1 MRKYLKKGCVLCM
14 ALILVL
20 GSMTAA
26 FAAPP
31 SGGSSGTPTPPT
43 TGTSGTDIIVNG
55 YRVFQAGTDKRIG
68 TISKDTK
75 FDIEVTIKD
84 LEHTGAEVVS
94 GNDIDISRVADNFT
108 MGDKVTS
115 ADITFNNSGSAEPF
129 SATIKIS
136 GLEYSGTGNTLKLLI
151 GINGEYQK
159 DVVLSI
165 SECKEYTE
173 PKVEPTPKPTPEAI
187 PAPKVI
193 VTRNELAGD
202 VKAGDE
208 LMLTVS
214 VKNIGRATINNP
226 ILSFTPSDSLLVTSN
241 DSALQLNSIGVGRT
255 ETRQIKVRVLD
266 PVASVNQY
274 LDAKLEFTYYNNVT
288 TTVGEASAR
297 IGIPAKVKKK
307 NEDTTDDTTASPLP
321 NIIVSRFNYGGGSVA
336 AGSKFN
342 LSFKFRN
349 TSSTVDAENMVV
361 TVTGGEGLTINGSS
375 NTFFYDKVKAGA
387 SKTVTVPMK
396 VSNTTADTA
405 QDVSI
410 NFKYEYLDHKKRTSA
425 SSDVKISVPLYQPDR
440 FEVYK
445 PVVPDYVEE
454 GQEVAVTMNY
464 INKSKTIMSNVEAV
478 VDGDVS
484 TQTQVQTIGNVD
496 AGKNGTIAFALTPN
510 GSGEVDFTITV
521 NYEDA
526 NGETKTRVFPV
537 TMDVQA
543 AAPDDPGM
551 DDPGMDDPG
560 EDSGG
565 FPWWI
570 VIAAVVVV
578 GIAALIIL
586 KKRKKAKAAKK
597 EQELWDSW
605 DDEIKTSSDNG
616 AAAGSKETPDNKGV

>member
-1 MRKYLKKGCVLCM
+1 M

-26 FAAPP
+26 FAATT
-31 SGGSSGTPTPPT
+31 SSGSSGTPTPPT

-55 YRVFQAGTDKRIG
+55 YRVFQAGTDNRIG

-440 FEVYK
+440 FEIYK

-526 NGETKTRVFPV
+526 NGESRTRVFPV

-543 AAPDDPGM
+543 AAPYDPGT

-578 GIAALIIL
+578 GIATLIIL

>member
-1 MRKYLKKGCVLCM
+1 MRKYLKQGFVLCM
-14 ALILVL
+14 ALMLAL
-20 GSMTAA
+20 GAMSAA
-26 FAAPP
+26 FAAGGSGENTPGSGANGGEFEVTGYRIEKINGAVIKDERLITINKGDNIDILLNLKYNTAETTFTSVDVARRVDSF
-31 SGGSSGTPTPPT
+31 SGGTAKVVQDSGQM
-43 TGTSGTDIIVNG
+43 SGS
-55 YRVFQAGTDKRIG
+55 YVFQVR
-68 TISKDTK
+68 
-75 FDIEVTIKD
+75 VTNLKY
-84 LEHTGAEVVS
+84 
-94 GNDIDISRVADNFT
+94 R
-108 MGDKVTS
+108 
-115 ADITFNNSGSAEPF
+115 
-129 SATIKIS
+129 
-136 GLEYSGTGNTLKLLI
+136 GTGKTLSLLLSNK
-151 GINGEYQK
+151 GNAYQNL
-159 DVVLSI
+159 DVPI

-173 PKVEPTPKPTPEAI
+173 PTVEPTPAPTPDPI
-187 PAPKVI
+187 PTPKVI
-193 VTRNELAGD
+193 VTRNELSGD

-214 VKNIGRATINNP
+214 VKNIGRTTINNP
-226 ILSFTPSDSLLVTSN
+226 ILSFTPSESLLVVGK
-241 DSALQLNSIGVGRT
+241 DSAVQMNSIGVGRT
-255 ETRQIKVRVLD
+255 ETAQVKVRVLD

-274 LDAKLEFTYYNNVT
+274 LDAKLEFTYYNNVST
-288 TTVGEASAR
+288 TAGEASAR

-307 NEDTTDDTTASPLP
+307 TEETTDETTASPLP
-321 NIIVSRFNYGGGSVA
+321 NIIVSRFHYGGGSVA

-342 LSFKFRN
+342 LAFKFRN
-349 TSSTVDAENMVV
+349 TSSTVDVENMVI

-396 VSNTTADTA
+396 VANTTVDTA

-440 FEVYK
+440 FEISN
-445 PVVPDYVEE
+445 PVVPDYVEA

-464 INKSKTIMSNVEAV
+464 INKSKVIMSNVEAV

-484 TQTQVQTIGNVD
+484 TQTPIQTIGNVD

-510 GSGEVDFTITV
+510 STGEVDFAITV

-526 NGETKTRVFPV
+526 NGESRTRIFPV
-537 TMDVQA
+537 TMNVQE
-543 AAPDDPGM
+543 AAPYDPGT

-560 EDSGG
+560 EETGG

-570 VIAAVVVV
+570 VIVAVAAI
-578 GIAALIIL
+578 GIAALIVL

-605 DDEIKTSSDNG
+605 DDEMKTSSDSG
-616 AAAGSKETPDNKGV
+616 SAAADSSKETSNHKEG

>member
-1 MRKYLKKGCVLCM
+1 MRKYLKQGFVLCM
-14 ALILVL
+14 ALMLAL
-20 GSMTAA
+20 GAMSAA
-26 FAAPP
+26 FAAGGSGENTPGSGANGGEFEVTGYRIEKINGAVIKDERLITINKGDNIDILLNLKYNTAETTFTSVDVARRVDSF
-31 SGGSSGTPTPPT
+31 SGGTAKVVQDSGQM
-43 TGTSGTDIIVNG
+43 SGS
-55 YRVFQAGTDKRIG
+55 YVFQVR
-68 TISKDTK
+68 
-75 FDIEVTIKD
+75 VTNLKYR
-84 LEHTGAEVVS
+84 GS
-94 GNDIDISRVADNFT
+94 GKTLSLLLSN
-108 MGDKVTS
+108 K
-115 ADITFNNSGSAEPF
+115 
-129 SATIKIS
+129 
-136 GLEYSGTGNTLKLLI
+136 GNA
-151 GINGEYQK
+151 YQNL
-159 DVVLSI
+159 DVPI

-173 PKVEPTPKPTPEAI
+173 PTVEPTPTPTPDPI
-187 PAPKVI
+187 PTPKVI
-193 VTRNELAGD
+193 VTRNELSGD

-214 VKNIGRATINNP
+214 VKNIGRTTINNP
-226 ILSFTPSDSLLVTSN
+226 ILSFTPSESLLVVGK
-241 DSALQLNSIGVGRT
+241 DSAVQMNSIGVGRT
-255 ETRQIKVRVLD
+255 ETAQVKVRVLD

-274 LDAKLEFTYYNNVT
+274 LDAKLEFTYYNNVST
-288 TTVGEASAR
+288 TAGEASAR

-307 NEDTTDDTTASPLP
+307 TEETTDETTASPLP
-321 NIIVSRFNYGGGSVA
+321 NIIVSRFHYGGGSVA

-342 LSFKFRN
+342 LAFKFRN
-349 TSSTVDAENMVV
+349 TSSTVDVENMVI

-396 VSNTTADTA
+396 VANTTVDTA

-440 FEVYK
+440 FEISN
-445 PVVPDYVEE
+445 PVVPDYVEA

-464 INKSKTIMSNVEAV
+464 INKSKVIMSNVEAV

-484 TQTQVQTIGNVD
+484 TQTPIQTIGNVD

-510 GSGEVDFTITV
+510 STGEVDFAITV

-526 NGETKTRVFPV
+526 NGESRTRIFPV
-537 TMDVQA
+537 TMNVQE
-543 AAPDDPGM
+543 AAPHDPGT

-560 EDSGG
+560 EETGG

-570 VIAAVVVV
+570 VIVAVAAI
-578 GIAALIIL
+578 GIAALIVL

-605 DDEIKTSSDNG
+605 DDEMKTSSDSG
-616 AAAGSKETPDNKGV
+616 SAAADSSKETSNHKEG

>member
-1 MRKYLKKGCVLCM
+1 M

-26 FAAPP
+26 FAATPEG
-31 SGGSSGTPTPPT
+31 GGSSGTPTPPT
-43 TGTSGTDIIVNG
+43 TGKDSGEFEVTGYKIEKLNNAVVQDGNLITVNKNDTIDVLVSLK
-55 YRVFQAGTDKRIG
+55 YNTAGTDFTTMDVARRIDCFSG
-68 TISKDTK
+68 GEATVVEKSGQLPNDKSYI
-75 FDIEVTIKD
+75 FQIRVT
-84 LEHTGAEVVS
+84 
-94 GNDIDISRVADNFT
+94 
-108 MGDKVTS
+108 
-115 ADITFNNSGSAEPF
+115 
-129 SATIKIS
+129 
-136 GLEYSGTGNTLKLLI
+136 GLKYRGTGKLLSLLVRNQ
-151 GINGEYQK
+151 GNAYQNV
-159 DVVLSI
+159 DVPI

-173 PKVEPTPKPTPEAI
+173 PKVEPTPTPTPEAI

-193 VTRNELAGD
+193 VTRNELGGD

-214 VKNIGRATINNP
+214 VKNIGRTAINNP

-241 DSALQLNSIGVGRT
+241 DSALQMNSIGVGRT
-255 ETRQIKVRVLD
+255 ETAQIKVRVLD

-307 NEDTTDDTTASPLP
+307 TEDTTDDTTASPLP

-349 TSSTVDAENMVV
+349 TSSTVDVENMVI

-396 VSNTTADTA
+396 VANTTADTA

-440 FEVYK
+440 FEISK

-510 GSGEVDFTITV
+510 STGEVDFTITV

-526 NGETKTRVFPV
+526 NGEAKTRVFPV

-543 AAPDDPGM
+543 AAPYDPGT

-578 GIAALIIL
+578 GIATLIIL

>member
-1 MRKYLKKGCVLCM
+1 MRKYLKQGFVLCM
-14 ALILVL
+14 ALMLAL
-20 GSMTAA
+20 GAMSAA
-26 FAAPP
+26 FAAGGSGENTPGSGANGGEFEVTGYRIEKINGAVIKDERLITINKGDNIDILLNLKYNTAETTFTSVDVARRVDSF
-31 SGGSSGTPTPPT
+31 SGGTAKVVQDSGQM
-43 TGTSGTDIIVNG
+43 SGS
-55 YRVFQAGTDKRIG
+55 YVFQVR
-68 TISKDTK
+68 
-75 FDIEVTIKD
+75 VTNLKYR
-84 LEHTGAEVVS
+84 GS
-94 GNDIDISRVADNFT
+94 GKTLSLLLSN
-108 MGDKVTS
+108 K
-115 ADITFNNSGSAEPF
+115 
-129 SATIKIS
+129 
-136 GLEYSGTGNTLKLLI
+136 GNA
-151 GINGEYQK
+151 YQNL
-159 DVVLSI
+159 DVPI

-173 PKVEPTPKPTPEAI
+173 PTVEPTPTPTPDPI
-187 PAPKVI
+187 PTPKVI
-193 VTRNELAGD
+193 VTRNELSGD

-214 VKNIGRATINNP
+214 VKNIGRTTINNP
-226 ILSFTPSDSLLVTSN
+226 ILSFTPSESLLVVGK
-241 DSALQLNSIGVGRT
+241 DSAVQMNSIGVGRT
-255 ETRQIKVRVLD
+255 ETAQVKVRVLN

-274 LDAKLEFTYYNNVT
+274 LDAKLEFTYYNNVST
-288 TTVGEASAR
+288 TAGEASAR

-307 NEDTTDDTTASPLP
+307 TEETTDETTASPLP
-321 NIIVSRFNYGGGSVA
+321 NIIVSRFHYGGGSVA

-342 LSFKFRN
+342 LAFKFRN
-349 TSSTVDAENMVV
+349 TSSTVDVENMVI

-396 VSNTTADTA
+396 VANTTVDTA

-440 FEVYK
+440 FEIFN

-464 INKSKTIMSNVEAV
+464 INKSKVIMSNVEAV

-484 TQTQVQTIGNVD
+484 TQTPIQTIGNVD

-510 GSGEVDFTITV
+510 STGEVDFAITV

-526 NGETKTRVFPV
+526 NGESRTRIFPV
-537 TMDVQA
+537 TMNVQE
-543 AAPDDPGM
+543 AAPHDPGT

-560 EDSGG
+560 EETGG

-570 VIAAVVVV
+570 VIVAVAAI
-578 GIAALIIL
+578 GIAALIVL
-586 KKRKKAKAAKK
+586 KKRKKAKVAKK

-605 DDEIKTSSDNG
+605 DDEMKTSSDSG
-616 AAAGSKETPDNKGV
+616 SAAADSSKETSNHKEG

>member
-1 MRKYLKKGCVLCM
+1 MGKYLKQGFVLCM
-14 ALILVL
+14 ALLLAL
-20 GSMTAA
+20 GAMSAA
-26 FAAPP
+26 FAAGGSGENTPGSGANGGEFEVTGYRIEKINGAVIKDERLITINKGDNIDILLNLKYNTAETTFTSVDVARRVDSF
-31 SGGSSGTPTPPT
+31 SGGTAKVVQDSGQM
-43 TGTSGTDIIVNG
+43 SGS
-55 YRVFQAGTDKRIG
+55 YVFQVR
-68 TISKDTK
+68 
-75 FDIEVTIKD
+75 VTNLKYR
-84 LEHTGAEVVS
+84 GS
-94 GNDIDISRVADNFT
+94 GKTLSLLLSN
-108 MGDKVTS
+108 K
-115 ADITFNNSGSAEPF
+115 
-129 SATIKIS
+129 
-136 GLEYSGTGNTLKLLI
+136 GNA
-151 GINGEYQK
+151 YQNL
-159 DVVLSI
+159 DVPI

-173 PKVEPTPKPTPEAI
+173 PTVEPTPTPTPDPI
-187 PAPKVI
+187 PTPKVI
-193 VTRNELAGD
+193 VTRNELSGD

-214 VKNIGRATINNP
+214 VKNIGRTTINNP
-226 ILSFTPSDSLLVTSN
+226 ILSFTPSESLLVVGK
-241 DSALQLNSIGVGRT
+241 DSAVQMNSIGVGRT
-255 ETRQIKVRVLD
+255 ETAQVKVRVLN

-274 LDAKLEFTYYNNVT
+274 LDAKLEFTYYNNVST
-288 TTVGEASAR
+288 TAGEASAR

-307 NEDTTDDTTASPLP
+307 TEETTDETTASPLP
-321 NIIVSRFNYGGGSVA
+321 NIIVSRFHYGGGSVA

-342 LSFKFRN
+342 LAFKFRN
-349 TSSTVDAENMVV
+349 TSSTVDVENMVI

-396 VSNTTADTA
+396 VANTTVDTA

-440 FEVYK
+440 FEISN
-445 PVVPDYVEE
+445 PVVPDYVEA

-464 INKSKTIMSNVEAV
+464 INKSKVIMSNVEAV

-484 TQTQVQTIGNVD
+484 TQTPIQTIGNVD

-510 GSGEVDFTITV
+510 STGEVDFAITV

-526 NGETKTRVFPV
+526 NGESRTRIFPV
-537 TMDVQA
+537 TMNVQE
-543 AAPDDPGM
+543 AAPYDPGT

-560 EDSGG
+560 EETGG

-570 VIAAVVVV
+570 VIVAVAAI
-578 GIAALIIL
+578 GIAALIVL

-605 DDEIKTSSDNG
+605 DDEMKTSSDSG
-616 AAAGSKETPDNKGV
+616 SAAADSSKETSNHKEG

>member
-1 MRKYLKKGCVLCM
+1 MRKYLKQGFVLCM
-14 ALILVL
+14 ALMLVL
-20 GSMTAA
+20 SAMSAA
-26 FAAPP
+26 FAAGGSGENTPGSGANGGEFEVTGYRIEKINGAVIKDERLITINKGDNIDILLNLKYNTAETTFTSVDVARRVDSF
-31 SGGSSGTPTPPT
+31 SGGTAKVVQDSGQM
-43 TGTSGTDIIVNG
+43 SGS
-55 YRVFQAGTDKRIG
+55 YVFQVR
-68 TISKDTK
+68 
-75 FDIEVTIKD
+75 VTNLKYR
-84 LEHTGAEVVS
+84 GS
-94 GNDIDISRVADNFT
+94 GKTLSLLLSN
-108 MGDKVTS
+108 K
-115 ADITFNNSGSAEPF
+115 
-129 SATIKIS
+129 
-136 GLEYSGTGNTLKLLI
+136 GNA
-151 GINGEYQK
+151 YQNL
-159 DVVLSI
+159 DVPI

-173 PKVEPTPKPTPEAI
+173 PTVEPTPTPTPDPI
-187 PAPKVI
+187 PTPKVI
-193 VTRNELAGD
+193 VTRNELSGD

-214 VKNIGRATINNP
+214 VKNIGRTTINNP
-226 ILSFTPSDSLLVTSN
+226 ILSFTPSESLLVVGK
-241 DSALQLNSIGVGRT
+241 DSAVQMNSIGVGRT
-255 ETRQIKVRVLD
+255 ETAQVKVRVLN

-274 LDAKLEFTYYNNVT
+274 LDAKLEFTYYNNVST
-288 TTVGEASAR
+288 TAGEASAR

-307 NEDTTDDTTASPLP
+307 TEETTDETTASPLP
-321 NIIVSRFNYGGGSVA
+321 NIIVSRFHYGGGSVA

-342 LSFKFRN
+342 LAFKFRN
-349 TSSTVDAENMVV
+349 TSSTVDVENMVI

-396 VSNTTADTA
+396 VANTTVDTA

-440 FEVYK
+440 FEISN
-445 PVVPDYVEE
+445 PVVPDYVEA

-464 INKSKTIMSNVEAV
+464 INKSKVIMSNVEAV

-484 TQTQVQTIGNVD
+484 TQTPIQTIGNVD

-510 GSGEVDFTITV
+510 STGEVDFAITV

-526 NGETKTRVFPV
+526 NGESRTRIFPV
-537 TMDVQA
+537 TMNVQE
-543 AAPDDPGM
+543 AAPYDPGT

-560 EDSGG
+560 EETGG

-570 VIAAVVVV
+570 VIVAVAAI
-578 GIAALIIL
+578 GIAALIVL

-605 DDEIKTSSDNG
+605 DDEMKTSSDSG
-616 AAAGSKETPDNKGV
+616 SAAADSSKETSNHKEG

>member
-1 MRKYLKKGCVLCM
+1 MRKYLKQGFVLCM
-14 ALILVL
+14 ALMLAL
-20 GSMTAA
+20 GAMSAA
-26 FAAPP
+26 FAAGGSGENTPGSGANGGEFEVTGYRIEKINGAVIKDERLITINKGDNIDILLNLKYNTAETTFTSVDVARRVDSF
-31 SGGSSGTPTPPT
+31 SGGTAKVVQDSGQM
-43 TGTSGTDIIVNG
+43 SGS
-55 YRVFQAGTDKRIG
+55 YVFQVR
-68 TISKDTK
+68 
-75 FDIEVTIKD
+75 VTNLKYR
-84 LEHTGAEVVS
+84 GS
-94 GNDIDISRVADNFT
+94 GKTLSLLLSN
-108 MGDKVTS
+108 K
-115 ADITFNNSGSAEPF
+115 
-129 SATIKIS
+129 
-136 GLEYSGTGNTLKLLI
+136 GNA
-151 GINGEYQK
+151 YQNL
-159 DVVLSI
+159 DVPI

-173 PKVEPTPKPTPEAI
+173 PTVEPTPAPTPDPI
-187 PAPKVI
+187 PTPKVI
-193 VTRNELAGD
+193 VTRNELSGD

-208 LMLTVS
+208 LMLTIS
-214 VKNIGRATINNP
+214 VKNIGRTTINNP
-226 ILSFTPSDSLLVTSN
+226 ILSFTPSESLLVVGK
-241 DSALQLNSIGVGRT
+241 DSAVQMNSIGVGRT
-255 ETRQIKVRVLD
+255 ETAQVKVRVLD

-274 LDAKLEFTYYNNVT
+274 LDAKLEFTYYNNVS

-307 NEDTTDDTTASPLP
+307 AEETTDETTASPLP
-321 NIIVSRFNYGGGSVA
+321 NIIVSRFHYGGGSVA

-342 LSFKFRN
+342 LAFKFRN
-349 TSSTVDAENMVV
+349 TSSTVDVENMVI

-396 VSNTTADTA
+396 VANTTVDTA

-440 FEVYK
+440 FEISN
-445 PVVPDYVEE
+445 PVVPDYVEA

-464 INKSKTIMSNVEAV
+464 INKSKVIMSNVEAV

-484 TQTQVQTIGNVD
+484 TQTPIQTIGNVD

-510 GSGEVDFTITV
+510 STGEVDFAITV

-526 NGETKTRVFPV
+526 NGESKTRIFPV
-537 TMDVQA
+537 TMNVQE
-543 AAPDDPGM
+543 AAPYDPGT

-560 EDSGG
+560 EETGG

-570 VIAAVVVV
+570 VIVAVAAI
-578 GIAALIIL
+578 GIAALIVL

-605 DDEIKTSSDNG
+605 DDEMKTSSDSG
-616 AAAGSKETPDNKGV
+616 SAAADSSKETSNHKEG

>member
-1 MRKYLKKGCVLCM
+1 MRKYLKQGFVLCM
-14 ALILVL
+14 ALMLAL
-20 GSMTAA
+20 GAMSAA
-26 FAAPP
+26 FAAGGSGENTPRSGANGGEFEVTGYRIEKINGAVIKDERLITINKGDNIDILLNLKYNTAETTFTSVDVARRVDSF
-31 SGGSSGTPTPPT
+31 SGGTAKVVQDSGQM
-43 TGTSGTDIIVNG
+43 SGS
-55 YRVFQAGTDKRIG
+55 YVFQVR
-68 TISKDTK
+68 
-75 FDIEVTIKD
+75 VTNLKYR
-84 LEHTGAEVVS
+84 GS
-94 GNDIDISRVADNFT
+94 GKTLSLLLSN
-108 MGDKVTS
+108 K
-115 ADITFNNSGSAEPF
+115 
-129 SATIKIS
+129 
-136 GLEYSGTGNTLKLLI
+136 GNA
-151 GINGEYQK
+151 YQNL
-159 DVVLSI
+159 DVPI

-173 PKVEPTPKPTPEAI
+173 PTVEPTPTPTPDPI
-187 PAPKVI
+187 PTPKVI
-193 VTRNELAGD
+193 VTRNELSGD

-214 VKNIGRATINNP
+214 VKNIGRTTINNP
-226 ILSFTPSDSLLVTSN
+226 ILSFTPSESLLVVGK
-241 DSALQLNSIGVGRT
+241 DSAVQMNSIGVGRT
-255 ETRQIKVRVLD
+255 ETAQVKVRVLD

-274 LDAKLEFTYYNNVT
+274 LDAKLEFTYYNNVS
-288 TTVGEASAR
+288 TTVGEASAK

-307 NEDTTDDTTASPLP
+307 TEETTDETTASPLP
-321 NIIVSRFNYGGGSVA
+321 NIIVSRFHYGGGSVA

-342 LSFKFRN
+342 LAFKFRN
-349 TSSTVDAENMVV
+349 TSSTVDVENMVI

-396 VSNTTADTA
+396 VANTTVDTA

-440 FEVYK
+440 FEISN
-445 PVVPDYVEE
+445 PVVPDYVEA

-464 INKSKTIMSNVEAV
+464 INKSKVIMSNVEAV

-484 TQTQVQTIGNVD
+484 TQTPIQTIGNVD

-510 GSGEVDFTITV
+510 STGEVDFAITV

-526 NGETKTRVFPV
+526 NGESKTRIFPV
-537 TMDVQA
+537 TMNVQE
-543 AAPDDPGM
+543 AAPYDPGT

-560 EDSGG
+560 EETGG

-570 VIAAVVVV
+570 VIVAVAAI
-578 GIAALIIL
+578 GIATLIVL

-605 DDEIKTSSDNG
+605 DDEMKTSSDSG
-616 AAAGSKETPDNKGV
+616 SAAADSSKETSNHKEG

>member
-26 FAAPP
+26 FAATA
-31 SGGSSGTPTPPT
+31 GTGGTPTTPT
-43 TGTSGTDIIVNG
+43 TGKDTGEFEVTGYKIKKLNNADVQDGNLITVNKNDTIDVLVSLK
-55 YRVFQAGTDKRIG
+55 YNTAGTNFASVDVARRVDCFSGGEAKVVQDSGQILGSYVIQIR
-68 TISKDTK
+68 
-75 FDIEVTIKD
+75 VTNLKY
-84 LEHTGAEVVS
+84 
-94 GNDIDISRVADNFT
+94 R
-108 MGDKVTS
+108 
-115 ADITFNNSGSAEPF
+115 
-129 SATIKIS
+129 
-136 GLEYSGTGNTLKLLI
+136 GTGKTLSLLVS
-151 GINGEYQK
+151 NQENAYQNL
-159 DVVLSI
+159 DVPI

-173 PKVEPTPKPTPEAI
+173 PKVEPTPTPTPEAI

-214 VKNIGRATINNP
+214 VKNIGRTAINNP

-241 DSALQLNSIGVGRT
+241 DSALQMNSIGVGRT
-255 ETRQIKVRVLD
+255 ETAQIKVRVLD

-288 TTVGEASAR
+288 TTAGEASAR

-307 NEDTTDDTTASPLP
+307 TEDTTDDTTASPLP

-349 TSSTVDAENMVV
+349 TSSTVNVENMVI

-396 VSNTTADTA
+396 VANTTADTA

-440 FEVYK
+440 FEISK

-478 VDGDVS
+478 VDGDVT

-510 GSGEVDFTITV
+510 STGEVDFTITV

-526 NGETKTRVFPV
+526 NGEAKTRVFPV

-543 AAPDDPGM
+543 AAPYDPGT

-605 DDEIKTSSDNG
+605 DDEIKTSADNG

>member
-1 MRKYLKKGCVLCM
+1 MRKYLKQGFVLCM
-14 ALILVL
+14 ALMLAL
-20 GSMTAA
+20 GAMSAA
-26 FAAPP
+26 FAAGGSGENTPGSGANGGEFEVTGYRIEKINGAVIKDERLITINKGDNIDILLNLKYNTAETTFTSVDVARRVDSF
-31 SGGSSGTPTPPT
+31 SGGTAKVVQDSGQM
-43 TGTSGTDIIVNG
+43 SGS
-55 YRVFQAGTDKRIG
+55 YVFQVR
-68 TISKDTK
+68 
-75 FDIEVTIKD
+75 VTNLKYR
-84 LEHTGAEVVS
+84 GS
-94 GNDIDISRVADNFT
+94 GKTLSLLLSN
-108 MGDKVTS
+108 K
-115 ADITFNNSGSAEPF
+115 
-129 SATIKIS
+129 
-136 GLEYSGTGNTLKLLI
+136 GNA
-151 GINGEYQK
+151 YQNL
-159 DVVLSI
+159 DVPI

-173 PKVEPTPKPTPEAI
+173 PTVEPTPAPTPDPI
-187 PAPKVI
+187 PTPKVI
-193 VTRNELAGD
+193 VTRNELSGD

-214 VKNIGRATINNP
+214 VKNIGRTTINNP
-226 ILSFTPSDSLLVTSN
+226 ILSFTPSESLLVVGK
-241 DSALQLNSIGVGRT
+241 DSAVQMNSIGVGRT
-255 ETRQIKVRVLD
+255 ETAQVKVRVLN

-274 LDAKLEFTYYNNVT
+274 LDAKLEFTYYNNVST
-288 TTVGEASAR
+288 TAGEASAR

-307 NEDTTDDTTASPLP
+307 TEETTDETTASPLP
-321 NIIVSRFNYGGGSVA
+321 NIIVSRFHYGGGSVA

-342 LSFKFRN
+342 LAFKFRN
-349 TSSTVDAENMVV
+349 TSCTVDVENMVI

-396 VSNTTADTA
+396 VANTTVDTA

-440 FEVYK
+440 FEISN
-445 PVVPDYVEE
+445 PVVPDYVEA

-464 INKSKTIMSNVEAV
+464 INKSKVIMSNVEAV

-484 TQTQVQTIGNVD
+484 TQTPIQTIGNVD

-510 GSGEVDFTITV
+510 STGEVDFAITV

-526 NGETKTRVFPV
+526 NGESKTRIFPV
-537 TMDVQA
+537 TMNVQE
-543 AAPDDPGM
+543 AAPYDPGT

-560 EDSGG
+560 EETGG

-570 VIAAVVVV
+570 VIVAVAAI
-578 GIAALIIL
+578 GIAALIVL

-605 DDEIKTSSDNG
+605 DDEMKTSSDSG
-616 AAAGSKETPDNKGV
+616 SAAADSSKETSNHKEG

>member
-1 MRKYLKKGCVLCM
+1 MRKYLKQGFVLCM
-14 ALILVL
+14 ALMLAL
-20 GSMTAA
+20 GAMSAA
-26 FAAPP
+26 FAAGGSGENTPGSGANGGEFEVTGYRIEKINGAVIKDERLITINKGDNIDILLNLKYNTAETTFTSVDVARRVDSF
-31 SGGSSGTPTPPT
+31 SGGTAKVVQDSGQM
-43 TGTSGTDIIVNG
+43 SGS
-55 YRVFQAGTDKRIG
+55 YVFQVR
-68 TISKDTK
+68 
-75 FDIEVTIKD
+75 VTNLKYR
-84 LEHTGAEVVS
+84 GS
-94 GNDIDISRVADNFT
+94 GKTLSLLLSN
-108 MGDKVTS
+108 K
-115 ADITFNNSGSAEPF
+115 
-129 SATIKIS
+129 
-136 GLEYSGTGNTLKLLI
+136 GNA
-151 GINGEYQK
+151 YQNL
-159 DVVLSI
+159 DVPI

-173 PKVEPTPKPTPEAI
+173 PTVEPTPTPTPDPI
-187 PAPKVI
+187 PTPKVI
-193 VTRNELAGD
+193 VTRNELSGD

-214 VKNIGRATINNP
+214 VKNIGRTTINNP
-226 ILSFTPSDSLLVTSN
+226 ILSFTPSESLLVVGK
-241 DSALQLNSIGVGRT
+241 DSAVQMNSIGVGRT
-255 ETRQIKVRVLD
+255 ETAQVKVRVLD

-274 LDAKLEFTYYNNVT
+274 LDAKLEFTYYNNVST
-288 TTVGEASAR
+288 TAGEASAR

-307 NEDTTDDTTASPLP
+307 TEETTDETTASPLP
-321 NIIVSRFNYGGGSVA
+321 NIIVSRFHYGGGSVA

-342 LSFKFRN
+342 LAFKFRN
-349 TSSTVDAENMVV
+349 TSSTVDVENMVI

-396 VSNTTADTA
+396 VANTTVDTA

-440 FEVYK
+440 FEISN
-445 PVVPDYVEE
+445 PVVPDYVEA

-464 INKSKTIMSNVEAV
+464 INKSKVIMSNVEAV

-484 TQTQVQTIGNVD
+484 TQTPIQTIGNVD

-510 GSGEVDFTITV
+510 STGEVDFAITV

-526 NGETKTRVFPV
+526 NGESKTRIFPV
-537 TMDVQA
+537 TMNVQE
-543 AAPDDPGM
+543 AAPYDPGT

-560 EDSGG
+560 EETGG

-570 VIAAVVVV
+570 VIVAVAAI
-578 GIAALIIL
+578 GIAALIVL

-605 DDEIKTSSDNG
+605 DDEMKTSSDSG
-616 AAAGSKETPDNKGV
+616 SAAADSSKETSNHKEG

>member
-1 MRKYLKKGCVLCM
+1 MRKYLKQGFVLCM
-14 ALILVL
+14 ALMLAL
-20 GSMTAA
+20 GAMSAA
-26 FAAPP
+26 FAAGGSGENTPGSGANGGEFEVTGYRIEKINGAVIKDERLITINKGDNIDILLNLKYNTAETTFTSVDVARRVDSF
-31 SGGSSGTPTPPT
+31 SGGTAKVVQDSGQM
-43 TGTSGTDIIVNG
+43 SGS
-55 YRVFQAGTDKRIG
+55 YVFQVR
-68 TISKDTK
+68 
-75 FDIEVTIKD
+75 VTNLKYR
-84 LEHTGAEVVS
+84 GS
-94 GNDIDISRVADNFT
+94 GKTLSLLLSN
-108 MGDKVTS
+108 K
-115 ADITFNNSGSAEPF
+115 
-129 SATIKIS
+129 
-136 GLEYSGTGNTLKLLI
+136 GNA
-151 GINGEYQK
+151 YQNL
-159 DVVLSI
+159 DVPI

-173 PKVEPTPKPTPEAI
+173 PTVEPTPTPTPDPI
-187 PAPKVI
+187 PTPKVI
-193 VTRNELAGD
+193 VTRNELSGD

-214 VKNIGRATINNP
+214 VKNIGRTTINNP
-226 ILSFTPSDSLLVTSN
+226 ILSFTPSESLLVVGK
-241 DSALQLNSIGVGRT
+241 DSAVQMNSIGVGRT
-255 ETRQIKVRVLD
+255 ETAQVKVRVLN

-274 LDAKLEFTYYNNVT
+274 LDAKLEFTYYNNVST
-288 TTVGEASAR
+288 TAGEASAR

-307 NEDTTDDTTASPLP
+307 TEETTDETTASPLP
-321 NIIVSRFNYGGGSVA
+321 NIIVSRFHYGGGSVA

-342 LSFKFRN
+342 LAFKFRN
-349 TSSTVDAENMVV
+349 TSSTVDVENMVI

-396 VSNTTADTA
+396 VANTTVDTA

-440 FEVYK
+440 FEISN
-445 PVVPDYVEE
+445 PVVPDYVEA

-464 INKSKTIMSNVEAV
+464 INKSKVIMSNVEAV

-484 TQTQVQTIGNVD
+484 TQTPIQTIGNVD

-510 GSGEVDFTITV
+510 STGEVDFAITV

-526 NGETKTRVFPV
+526 NGESKTRIFPV
-537 TMDVQA
+537 TMNVQE
-543 AAPDDPGM
+543 AAPYDPGT

-560 EDSGG
+560 EETGG

-570 VIAAVVVV
+570 VIVAVAAI
-578 GIAALIIL
+578 GIAALIVL

-605 DDEIKTSSDNG
+605 DDEMKISSDSSS
-616 AAAGSKETPDNKGV
+616 AAADGSKETSNHKEG

>member
-1 MRKYLKKGCVLCM
+1 M

-26 FAAPP
+26 FAETA
-31 SGGSSGTPTPPT
+31 GGSGSGGTPTTPT
-43 TGTSGTDIIVNG
+43 TGKDTGEFEVTGYKIEKLNNADVQDGNLITVNKNDTIDVLVSLKYNTAGTSFASVDVARRVDCFSGGEAKVVQNSG
-55 YRVFQAGTDKRIG
+55 QLSVSYVFQIR
-68 TISKDTK
+68 
-75 FDIEVTIKD
+75 VTNLKY
-84 LEHTGAEVVS
+84 
-94 GNDIDISRVADNFT
+94 R
-108 MGDKVTS
+108 
-115 ADITFNNSGSAEPF
+115 
-129 SATIKIS
+129 
-136 GLEYSGTGNTLKLLI
+136 GTGKTLSLLVSNQ
-151 GINGEYQK
+151 GNAYQNL
-159 DVVLSI
+159 DVPI

-173 PKVEPTPKPTPEAI
+173 PTVEPTPTPTPEAI

-193 VTRNELAGD
+193 VTRNELGGD

-214 VKNIGRATINNP
+214 VKNIGRTAINNP

-241 DSALQLNSIGVGRT
+241 DSALQMNSIGVGRT
-255 ETRQIKVRVLD
+255 ETAQIKVRVLD

-288 TTVGEASAR
+288 TTGGEASAR

-307 NEDTTDDTTASPLP
+307 TEDTTDDTTASPLP

-349 TSSTVDAENMVV
+349 TSSTVNVENMVI

-396 VSNTTADTA
+396 VANTTADTA

-440 FEVYK
+440 FEISK

-478 VDGDVS
+478 VDGDVT

-510 GSGEVDFTITV
+510 STGEVDFTITV

-526 NGETKTRVFPV
+526 NGEAKTRVFPV

-543 AAPDDPGM
+543 AAPYDPGT

-616 AAAGSKETPDNKGV
+616 AVAGSKETPDNKGV

>member
-31 SGGSSGTPTPPT
+31 GTSGTPTTPT
-43 TGTSGTDIIVNG
+43 TPTTDITVTGYTVTASSITKGTTFDAKVKISDIGHKGSGIAASNIYVSHVADSFSLDLANEKISIEVSNETSNGPLTATILIEGLTYSGVGNSLKLLVGVNDS
-55 YRVFQAGTDKRIG
+55 YQKNV
-68 TISKDTK
+68 
-75 FDIEVTIKD
+75 EVTI
-84 LEHTGAEVVS
+84 H
-94 GNDIDISRVADNFT
+94 
-108 MGDKVTS
+108 
-115 ADITFNNSGSAEPF
+115 
-129 SATIKIS
+129 
-136 GLEYSGTGNTLKLLI
+136 
-151 GINGEYQK
+151 
-159 DVVLSI
+159 
-165 SECKEYTE
+165 ECKEYTE
-173 PKVEPTPKPTPEAI
+173 PKVEPTPTPTPEAI

-193 VTRNELAGD
+193 VTRNELGGD

-214 VKNIGRATINNP
+214 VKNIGRTAINNP
-226 ILSFTPSDSLLVTSN
+226 ILSFTPSDSILVTSN
-241 DSALQLNSIGVGRT
+241 DSALQMNSIGVGRT
-255 ETRQIKVRVLD
+255 ETAQIKVRVLD

-307 NEDTTDDTTASPLP
+307 TEDTTDDTTASPLP

-440 FEVYK
+440 FEISK

-454 GQEVAVTMNY
+454 GQEAAVTMNY

-478 VDGDVS
+478 VDGDVT

-510 GSGEVDFTITV
+510 NAGEVDFTITV

-526 NGETKTRVFPV
+526 NGEAKTRVFPV

-543 AAPDDPGM
+543 AAPYDPGT

-578 GIAALIIL
+578 GIAALMIL

-605 DDEIKTSSDNG
+605 DDEIKTSSDDG

>member
-26 FAAPP
+26 FAATT
-31 SGGSSGTPTPPT
+31 GTGGTPTTPT

-55 YRVFQAGTDKRIG
+55 YRVFQAGTDNRIG

-84 LEHTGAEVVS
+84 LEHAGKDVVS
-94 GNDIDISRVADNFT
+94 GDIDISRVADNFT

-115 ADITFNNSGSAEPF
+115 DNITLNNSASTEPF

-151 GINGEYQK
+151 GIKGKYQK

-173 PKVEPTPKPTPEAI
+173 PTVEPTPTPTPEAI

-193 VTRNELAGD
+193 VTRNELGGD

-214 VKNIGRATINNP
+214 VKNIGRTAINNP

-241 DSALQLNSIGVGRT
+241 DSALQMNSIGVGRT
-255 ETRQIKVRVLD
+255 ETAQIKVRVLD

-288 TTVGEASAR
+288 TTGGEASAR

-307 NEDTTDDTTASPLP
+307 TEDTTDDTTASPLP

-349 TSSTVDAENMVV
+349 TSSTVNVENMVI

-396 VSNTTADTA
+396 VANTTADTA

-440 FEVYK
+440 FEISK

-478 VDGDVS
+478 VDGDVT

-510 GSGEVDFTITV
+510 STGEVDFTITV

-526 NGETKTRVFPV
+526 NGEAKTRVFPV

-543 AAPDDPGM
+543 AAPYDPGT

>member
-26 FAAPP
+26 FAATPGGSGSGASGTSTTP
-31 SGGSSGTPTPPT
+31 TTDITVAGYTVTAASITKGTKFNATVKINDIGHIGENVGFGDIHISHMADSFSLDIDKSKIKITDFSGGNNEPINVTILIEDLVYSGV
-43 TGTSGTDIIVNG
+43 GNSLKLLVGV
-55 YRVFQAGTDKRIG
+55 
-68 TISKDTK
+68 KDSYQK
-75 FDIEVTIKD
+75 NVEVTI
-84 LEHTGAEVVS
+84 H
-94 GNDIDISRVADNFT
+94 
-108 MGDKVTS
+108 
-115 ADITFNNSGSAEPF
+115 
-129 SATIKIS
+129 
-136 GLEYSGTGNTLKLLI
+136 
-151 GINGEYQK
+151 
-159 DVVLSI
+159 
-165 SECKEYTE
+165 ECKEYTE
-173 PKVEPTPKPTPEAI
+173 PKVDPTPTPTPEAI

-193 VTRNELAGD
+193 VTRNELGGD

-214 VKNIGRATINNP
+214 VKNIGRTAINNP
-226 ILSFTPSDSLLVTSN
+226 ILSFTPSDSILVTSN
-241 DSALQLNSIGVGRT
+241 DSALQMNSIGVGRT
-255 ETRQIKVRVLD
+255 ETAQIKVRVLD

-307 NEDTTDDTTASPLP
+307 TEDTTDDTTASPLP

-349 TSSTVDAENMVV
+349 TSSTVDVENMVI

-396 VSNTTADTA
+396 VANTTVDTA

-440 FEVYK
+440 FEIYK

-478 VDGDVS
+478 VDGDVT

-510 GSGEVDFTITV
+510 NAGEVDFTITV

-526 NGETKTRVFPV
+526 NGESRTRVFPV

-543 AAPDDPGM
+543 AAPYDPGT

>member
-1 MRKYLKKGCVLCM
+1 M
-14 ALILVL
+14 
-20 GSMTAA
+20 
-26 FAAPP
+26 
-31 SGGSSGTPTPPT
+31 
-43 TGTSGTDIIVNG
+43 
-55 YRVFQAGTDKRIG
+55 
-68 TISKDTK
+68 
-75 FDIEVTIKD
+75 
-84 LEHTGAEVVS
+84 
-94 GNDIDISRVADNFT
+94 
-108 MGDKVTS
+108 
-115 ADITFNNSGSAEPF
+115 
-129 SATIKIS
+129 
-136 GLEYSGTGNTLKLLI
+136 
-151 GINGEYQK
+151 
-159 DVVLSI
+159 
-165 SECKEYTE
+165 
-173 PKVEPTPKPTPEAI
+173 
-187 PAPKVI
+187 
-193 VTRNELAGD
+193 TRNELAGD

-605 DDEIKTSSDNG
+605 DDEIKTSADNG
-616 AAAGSKETPDNKGV
+616 AAAGSSKETPDNKGV

>member
-1 MRKYLKKGCVLCM
+1 MRKYLKQGFVLCM
-14 ALILVL
+14 ALMLAL
-20 GSMTAA
+20 GAMSAA
-26 FAAPP
+26 FAAGGSGENTPGSGANGGEFEVTGYRIEKINGAVIKDERLITINKGDNIDILLNLKYNTAETTFTSVDVARRVDSF
-31 SGGSSGTPTPPT
+31 SGGTAKVVQDSGQM
-43 TGTSGTDIIVNG
+43 SGS
-55 YRVFQAGTDKRIG
+55 YVFQVR
-68 TISKDTK
+68 
-75 FDIEVTIKD
+75 VTNLKYR
-84 LEHTGAEVVS
+84 GS
-94 GNDIDISRVADNFT
+94 GKTLSLLLSN
-108 MGDKVTS
+108 K
-115 ADITFNNSGSAEPF
+115 
-129 SATIKIS
+129 
-136 GLEYSGTGNTLKLLI
+136 GNA
-151 GINGEYQK
+151 YQNL
-159 DVVLSI
+159 DVPI

-173 PKVEPTPKPTPEAI
+173 PTVEPTPAPTPDPI
-187 PAPKVI
+187 PTPKVI
-193 VTRNELAGD
+193 VTRNELSGD

-214 VKNIGRATINNP
+214 VKNIGRTTINNP
-226 ILSFTPSDSLLVTSN
+226 ILSFTPSESLLVVGK
-241 DSALQLNSIGVGRT
+241 DSAVQMNSIGVGRT
-255 ETRQIKVRVLD
+255 ETAQVKVRVLN

-274 LDAKLEFTYYNNVT
+274 LDAKLEFTYYNNVST
-288 TTVGEASAR
+288 TAGEASAR

-307 NEDTTDDTTASPLP
+307 TEETTDETTASPLP
-321 NIIVSRFNYGGGSVA
+321 NIIVSRFHYGGGSVA

-342 LSFKFRN
+342 LAFKFRN
-349 TSSTVDAENMVV
+349 TSSTVDVENMVI

-396 VSNTTADTA
+396 VANTTVDTA

-440 FEVYK
+440 FEISN
-445 PVVPDYVEE
+445 PVVPDYVEA

-464 INKSKTIMSNVEAV
+464 INKSKVIMSNVEAV

-484 TQTQVQTIGNVD
+484 TQTPIQTIGNVD

-510 GSGEVDFTITV
+510 STGEVDFAITV

-526 NGETKTRVFPV
+526 NGESRTRIFPV
-537 TMDVQA
+537 TMNVQE
-543 AAPDDPGM
+543 AAPYDPGT

-560 EDSGG
+560 EETGG

-570 VIAAVVVV
+570 VIVAVAAI
-578 GIAALIIL
+578 GIAALIVL

-605 DDEIKTSSDNG
+605 DDEMKTSSDSG
-616 AAAGSKETPDNKGV
+616 SAAADSSKETSNHKEG

>member
-26 FAAPP
+26 FAATT
-31 SGGSSGTPTPPT
+31 GTGGTPTTPT

-55 YRVFQAGTDKRIG
+55 YRVFQAGTDNRIG

-84 LEHTGAEVVS
+84 LEHAGKDVVS
-94 GNDIDISRVADNFT
+94 GDIDISRVADNFT

-115 ADITFNNSGSAEPF
+115 DNITLNNSASTEPF

-151 GINGEYQK
+151 GIKGKYQK

-173 PKVEPTPKPTPEAI
+173 PTVEPTPTPTPEAI

-193 VTRNELAGD
+193 VTRNELGGD

-214 VKNIGRATINNP
+214 VKNIGRTAINNP

-241 DSALQLNSIGVGRT
+241 DSALQMNSIGVGRT
-255 ETRQIKVRVLD
+255 ETAQIKVRVLD

-288 TTVGEASAR
+288 TTGGEASAR

-307 NEDTTDDTTASPLP
+307 TEDTTDDTTASPLP

-349 TSSTVDAENMVV
+349 TSSTVNVENMVI

-396 VSNTTADTA
+396 VANTTADTA

-440 FEVYK
+440 FEVSK

-478 VDGDVS
+478 VDGDVT

-510 GSGEVDFTITV
+510 STGEVDFTITV

-526 NGETKTRVFPV
+526 NGEAKTRVFPV

-543 AAPDDPGM
+543 AAPYDPGT

>member
-1 MRKYLKKGCVLCM
+1 M

-26 FAAPP
+26 FAATTGGNG
-31 SGGSSGTPTPPT
+31 SGASGTPTTPT
-43 TGTSGTDIIVNG
+43 TDITVAG
-55 YRVFQAGTDKRIG
+55 YTVTAASITKG
-68 TISKDTK
+68 TK
-75 FDIEVTIKD
+75 FNATVKINDIGHIGENVGFGDIHISHMADSFSLDIDKSKIKITDFSGGNNEPINVTILIEDLVYSGVGNSLKLLVGVKDSYQKNVEVTI
-84 LEHTGAEVVS
+84 H
-94 GNDIDISRVADNFT
+94 
-108 MGDKVTS
+108 
-115 ADITFNNSGSAEPF
+115 
-129 SATIKIS
+129 
-136 GLEYSGTGNTLKLLI
+136 
-151 GINGEYQK
+151 
-159 DVVLSI
+159 
-165 SECKEYTE
+165 ECKEYTE
-173 PKVEPTPKPTPEAI
+173 PKVEPTPTPTPEAI

-193 VTRNELAGD
+193 VTRNELGGD

-214 VKNIGRATINNP
+214 VKNIGRTAINSP

-241 DSALQLNSIGVGRT
+241 DSALQMNSIGVGRT
-255 ETRQIKVRVLD
+255 ETAQIKVRVLD

-288 TTVGEASAR
+288 TTGGEASAR

-307 NEDTTDDTTASPLP
+307 TEDTTDDTTASPLP

-349 TSSTVDAENMVV
+349 TSSTVNVENMVI

-396 VSNTTADTA
+396 VANTTVDTA

-440 FEVYK
+440 FEISK

-478 VDGDVS
+478 VDGDVT

-510 GSGEVDFTITV
+510 STGEVDFTITV

-526 NGETKTRVFPV
+526 NGEAKTRVFPV

-543 AAPDDPGM
+543 AAPYDPGT

-605 DDEIKTSSDNG
+605 DDEIKTSADNG

>member
-1 MRKYLKKGCVLCM
+1 M
-14 ALILVL
+14 ALMLAL
-20 GSMTAA
+20 GAMSAA
-26 FAAPP
+26 FAAGGSGENTPGSGANGGEFEVTGYRIEKINGAVIKDERLITINKGDNIDILLNLKYNTAETTFTSVDVARRVDSF
-31 SGGSSGTPTPPT
+31 SGGTAKVVQDSGQM
-43 TGTSGTDIIVNG
+43 SGS
-55 YRVFQAGTDKRIG
+55 YVFQVR
-68 TISKDTK
+68 
-75 FDIEVTIKD
+75 VTNLKYR
-84 LEHTGAEVVS
+84 GS
-94 GNDIDISRVADNFT
+94 GKTLSLLLSN
-108 MGDKVTS
+108 K
-115 ADITFNNSGSAEPF
+115 
-129 SATIKIS
+129 
-136 GLEYSGTGNTLKLLI
+136 GNA
-151 GINGEYQK
+151 YQNL
-159 DVVLSI
+159 DVPI

-173 PKVEPTPKPTPEAI
+173 PTVEPTPTPTPDPI
-187 PAPKVI
+187 PTPKVI
-193 VTRNELAGD
+193 VTRNELSGD

-214 VKNIGRATINNP
+214 VKNIGRTTINNP
-226 ILSFTPSDSLLVTSN
+226 ILSFTPSESLLVVGK
-241 DSALQLNSIGVGRT
+241 DSAVQMNSIGVGRT
-255 ETRQIKVRVLD
+255 ETAQVKVRVLN

-274 LDAKLEFTYYNNVT
+274 LDAKLEFTYYNNVST
-288 TTVGEASAR
+288 TAGEASAR

-307 NEDTTDDTTASPLP
+307 TEETTDETTASPLP
-321 NIIVSRFNYGGGSVA
+321 NIIVSRFHYGGGSVA

-342 LSFKFRN
+342 LAFKFRN
-349 TSSTVDAENMVV
+349 TSSTVDVENMVI

-396 VSNTTADTA
+396 VANTTVDTA

-440 FEVYK
+440 FEISN
-445 PVVPDYVEE
+445 PVVPDYVEA

-464 INKSKTIMSNVEAV
+464 INKSKVIMSNVEAV

-484 TQTQVQTIGNVD
+484 TQTPIQTIGNVD

-510 GSGEVDFTITV
+510 STGEVDFAITV

-526 NGETKTRVFPV
+526 NGESRTRIFPV
-537 TMDVQA
+537 TMNVQE
-543 AAPDDPGM
+543 AAPYDPGT

-560 EDSGG
+560 EETGG

-570 VIAAVVVV
+570 VIVAVAAI
-578 GIAALIIL
+578 GIAALIVL

-605 DDEIKTSSDNG
+605 DDEMKTSSDSG
-616 AAAGSKETPDNKGV
+616 SAAADSSKETSNHKEG

>member
-1 MRKYLKKGCVLCM
+1 M

-26 FAAPP
+26 FAATT
-31 SGGSSGTPTPPT
+31 GGSGSGASGTPTTPT
-43 TGTSGTDIIVNG
+43 TDITVAG
-55 YRVFQAGTDKRIG
+55 YTVTAASITKG
-68 TISKDTK
+68 TK
-75 FDIEVTIKD
+75 FNATVKINDIGHIGENVGFGDIHISHMADSFSLDIDKSKIKITDFSGGNNEPINVTILIEDLVYSGVGNSLKLLVGVKDSYQKNVEVTI
-84 LEHTGAEVVS
+84 H
-94 GNDIDISRVADNFT
+94 
-108 MGDKVTS
+108 
-115 ADITFNNSGSAEPF
+115 
-129 SATIKIS
+129 
-136 GLEYSGTGNTLKLLI
+136 
-151 GINGEYQK
+151 
-159 DVVLSI
+159 
-165 SECKEYTE
+165 ECKEYTE
-173 PKVEPTPKPTPEAI
+173 PKVEPTPTPTPEAI

-193 VTRNELAGD
+193 VTRNELGGD

-214 VKNIGRATINNP
+214 VKNIGRTAINSP

-241 DSALQLNSIGVGRT
+241 DSALQMNSIGVGRT
-255 ETRQIKVRVLD
+255 ETAQIKVRVLD

-288 TTVGEASAR
+288 TTGGEASAR

-307 NEDTTDDTTASPLP
+307 TEDTTDDTTASPLP

-349 TSSTVDAENMVV
+349 TSSTVNVENMVI

-396 VSNTTADTA
+396 VANTTVDTA

-440 FEVYK
+440 FEISK

-478 VDGDVS
+478 VDGDVT

-510 GSGEVDFTITV
+510 STGEVDFTITV

-526 NGETKTRVFPV
+526 NGEAKTRVFPV

-543 AAPDDPGM
+543 AAPYDPGT

-605 DDEIKTSSDNG
+605 DDEIKTSADNG

>member
-1 MRKYLKKGCVLCM
+1 MRKYLKQGFVLCM
-14 ALILVL
+14 ALMLAL
-20 GSMTAA
+20 GAMSAA
-26 FAAPP
+26 FA
-31 SGGSSGTPTPPT
+31 GTPTT
-43 TGTSGTDIIVNG
+43 GEAKGNFEVTGYEVFSTKTNVVTSYIAKGSQVDIRVTMKYNGTSSTEQSADKLDVTRLVDSFNG
-55 YRVFQAGTDKRIG
+55 G
-68 TISKDTK
+68 TISDT
-75 FDIEVTIKD
+75 
-84 LEHTGAEVVS
+84 
-94 GNDIDISRVADNFT
+94 
-108 MGDKVTS
+108 KVTS
-115 ADITFNNSGSAEPF
+115 QSGQTFAFETMIRGLTYKGSGNSL
-129 SATIKIS
+129 KIMV
-136 GLEYSGTGNTLKLLI
+136 K
-151 GINGEYQK
+151 NGVNEYQNIE
-159 DVVLSI
+159 VPI

-173 PKVEPTPKPTPEAI
+173 PTVEPTPAPTPDPI
-187 PAPKVI
+187 PTPKVI
-193 VTRNELAGD
+193 VTRNELSGD

-214 VKNIGRATINNP
+214 VKNIGRTTINNP
-226 ILSFTPSDSLLVTSN
+226 ILSFTPSESLLVVGK
-241 DSALQLNSIGVGRT
+241 DSAVQMNSIGVGRT
-255 ETRQIKVRVLD
+255 ETAQVKVRALD

-274 LDAKLEFTYYNNVT
+274 LDAKLEFTYYNNVST
-288 TTVGEASAR
+288 TAGEASAR

-307 NEDTTDDTTASPLP
+307 TEETTDETTASPLP
-321 NIIVSRFNYGGGSVA
+321 NIIVSRFHYGGGSVA

-342 LSFKFRN
+342 LAFKFRN
-349 TSSTVDAENMVV
+349 TSSTVDVENMVI

-396 VSNTTADTA
+396 VANTTVDTA

-440 FEVYK
+440 FEISN
-445 PVVPDYVEE
+445 PVVPDYVEA

-464 INKSKTIMSNVEAV
+464 INKSKVIMSNVEAV

-484 TQTQVQTIGNVD
+484 TQTPIQTIGNVD

-510 GSGEVDFTITV
+510 STGEVDFAITV

-526 NGETKTRVFPV
+526 NGESRTRIFPV
-537 TMDVQA
+537 TMNVQE
-543 AAPDDPGM
+543 AAPYDPGT

-560 EDSGG
+560 EETGG

-570 VIAAVVVV
+570 VIVAVAAI
-578 GIAALIIL
+578 GIAALIVL

-605 DDEIKTSSDNG
+605 DDEMKTSSDSG
-616 AAAGSKETPDNKGV
+616 SAAADSSKETSNHKEG

>member
-26 FAAPP
+26 FAATT
-31 SGGSSGTPTPPT
+31 GTGGTPTTPT

-55 YRVFQAGTDKRIG
+55 YRVFQAGTDNRIG

-84 LEHTGAEVVS
+84 LEHAGKDVVS
-94 GNDIDISRVADNFT
+94 GDIDISRVADNFT

-115 ADITFNNSGSAEPF
+115 DNITLNNSASTEPF

-151 GINGEYQK
+151 GIKGKYQK

-173 PKVEPTPKPTPEAI
+173 PTVEPTPTPTPEAI

-193 VTRNELAGD
+193 VTRNELGGD

-214 VKNIGRATINNP
+214 VKNIGRTAINNP

-241 DSALQLNSIGVGRT
+241 DSALQMNSIGVGRT
-255 ETRQIKVRVLD
+255 ETAQVKVRALD

-288 TTVGEASAR
+288 TTGGEASAR

-307 NEDTTDDTTASPLP
+307 TEDTTDDTTASPLP

-349 TSSTVDAENMVV
+349 TSSTVNVENMVI

-440 FEVYK
+440 FEISK

-478 VDGDVS
+478 VDGDVT

-510 GSGEVDFTITV
+510 STGEVDFTITV

-526 NGETKTRVFPV
+526 NGEAKTRVFPV

-543 AAPDDPGM
+543 AAPYDPGT

>member
-1 MRKYLKKGCVLCM
+1 M
-14 ALILVL
+14 ALMLAL
-20 GSMTAA
+20 GAMSAA
-26 FAAPP
+26 FAAGGSGENTPGSGANGGEFEVTGYRIEKINGAVIKDERLITINKGDNIDILLNLKYNTAETTFTSVDVARRVDSF
-31 SGGSSGTPTPPT
+31 SGGTAKVVQDSGQM
-43 TGTSGTDIIVNG
+43 SGS
-55 YRVFQAGTDKRIG
+55 YVFQVR
-68 TISKDTK
+68 
-75 FDIEVTIKD
+75 VTNLKYR
-84 LEHTGAEVVS
+84 GS
-94 GNDIDISRVADNFT
+94 GKTLSLLLSN
-108 MGDKVTS
+108 K
-115 ADITFNNSGSAEPF
+115 
-129 SATIKIS
+129 
-136 GLEYSGTGNTLKLLI
+136 GNA
-151 GINGEYQK
+151 YQNL
-159 DVVLSI
+159 DVPI

-173 PKVEPTPKPTPEAI
+173 PTVEPTPTPTPDPI
-187 PAPKVI
+187 PTPKVI
-193 VTRNELAGD
+193 VTRNELSGD

-214 VKNIGRATINNP
+214 VKNIGRTTINNP
-226 ILSFTPSDSLLVTSN
+226 ILSFTPSESLLVVGK
-241 DSALQLNSIGVGRT
+241 DSAVQMNSIGVGRT
-255 ETRQIKVRVLD
+255 ETAQVKVRVLN

-274 LDAKLEFTYYNNVT
+274 LDAKLEFTYYNNIST
-288 TTVGEASAR
+288 TAGEASAR

-307 NEDTTDDTTASPLP
+307 TEETTDETTASPLP
-321 NIIVSRFNYGGGSVA
+321 NIIVSRFHYGGGSVA

-342 LSFKFRN
+342 LAFKFRN
-349 TSSTVDAENMVV
+349 TSSTVDVENMVI

-396 VSNTTADTA
+396 VANTTVDTA

-440 FEVYK
+440 FEISN
-445 PVVPDYVEE
+445 PVVPDYVEA

-464 INKSKTIMSNVEAV
+464 INKSKVIMSNVEAV

-484 TQTQVQTIGNVD
+484 TQTPIQTIGNVD

-510 GSGEVDFTITV
+510 STGEVDFAITV

-526 NGETKTRVFPV
+526 NGESRTRIFPV
-537 TMDVQA
+537 TMNVQE
-543 AAPDDPGM
+543 AAPYDPGT

-560 EDSGG
+560 EETGG

-570 VIAAVVVV
+570 VIVAVAAI
-578 GIAALIIL
+578 GIAALIVL

-605 DDEIKTSSDNG
+605 DDEMKTSSDSG
-616 AAAGSKETPDNKGV
+616 SAAADSSKETSNHKEG

>member
-1 MRKYLKKGCVLCM
+1 M

-26 FAAPP
+26 FAATT
-31 SGGSSGTPTPPT
+31 GTGGTPTTPT

-55 YRVFQAGTDKRIG
+55 YRVFQAGTDNRIG

-84 LEHTGAEVVS
+84 LEHAGKDVVS
-94 GNDIDISRVADNFT
+94 GDIDISRVADNFT

-115 ADITFNNSGSAEPF
+115 DNITLNNSASTEPF

-151 GINGEYQK
+151 GIKGKYQK

-173 PKVEPTPKPTPEAI
+173 PTVEPTPTPTPEAI

-193 VTRNELAGD
+193 VTRNELGGD

-214 VKNIGRATINNP
+214 VKNIGRTAINNP

-241 DSALQLNSIGVGRT
+241 DSALQMNSIGVGRT
-255 ETRQIKVRVLD
+255 ETAQIKVRVLD

-307 NEDTTDDTTASPLP
+307 TEDTTDDTTASPLP

-349 TSSTVDAENMVV
+349 TSSTVNVENMVI

-396 VSNTTADTA
+396 VANTTADTA

-440 FEVYK
+440 FEISK

-478 VDGDVS
+478 VDGDVT

-510 GSGEVDFTITV
+510 STGEVDFTITV
-521 NYEDA
+521 HYEAA
-526 NGETKTRVFPV
+526 NGEAKTRVFPV

-543 AAPDDPGM
+543 AAPYDPGT

-578 GIAALIIL
+578 GIAALMIL

-605 DDEIKTSSDNG
+605 DDEIKTSSDDG

>member
-1 MRKYLKKGCVLCM
+1 MRKYLKQGFVLCM
-14 ALILVL
+14 ALMLAL
-20 GSMTAA
+20 GAMSAA
-26 FAAPP
+26 FAAGGSGENTPGSGANGGEFEVTGYRIEKINGAVIKDERLITINKGDNIDILLNLKYNTAETTFTSVDVARRVDSF
-31 SGGSSGTPTPPT
+31 SGGTAKVVQDSGQM
-43 TGTSGTDIIVNG
+43 SGS
-55 YRVFQAGTDKRIG
+55 YVFQVR
-68 TISKDTK
+68 
-75 FDIEVTIKD
+75 VTNLKYR
-84 LEHTGAEVVS
+84 GS
-94 GNDIDISRVADNFT
+94 GKTLSLLLSN
-108 MGDKVTS
+108 K
-115 ADITFNNSGSAEPF
+115 
-129 SATIKIS
+129 
-136 GLEYSGTGNTLKLLI
+136 GNA
-151 GINGEYQK
+151 YQNL
-159 DVVLSI
+159 DVPI

-173 PKVEPTPKPTPEAI
+173 PTVEPTPTPTPDPI
-187 PAPKVI
+187 PTPKVI
-193 VTRNELAGD
+193 VTRNELSGD

-214 VKNIGRATINNP
+214 VKNIGRTTINNP
-226 ILSFTPSDSLLVTSN
+226 ILSFTPSESLLVVGK
-241 DSALQLNSIGVGRT
+241 DSAVQMNSIGVGRT
-255 ETRQIKVRVLD
+255 ETAQVKVRVLN

-274 LDAKLEFTYYNNVT
+274 LDAKLEFTYYNNVST
-288 TTVGEASAR
+288 TAGEASAR

-307 NEDTTDDTTASPLP
+307 TEETTDETTASPLP
-321 NIIVSRFNYGGGSVA
+321 NIIVSRFHYGGGSVA

-342 LSFKFRN
+342 LAFKFRN
-349 TSSTVDAENMVV
+349 TSCTVDVENMVI

-396 VSNTTADTA
+396 VANTTVDTA

-440 FEVYK
+440 FEISN
-445 PVVPDYVEE
+445 PVVPDYVEA

-464 INKSKTIMSNVEAV
+464 INKSKVIMSNVEAV

-484 TQTQVQTIGNVD
+484 TQTPIQTIGNVD

-510 GSGEVDFTITV
+510 STGEVDFAITV

-526 NGETKTRVFPV
+526 NGESRTRIFPV
-537 TMDVQA
+537 TMNVQE
-543 AAPDDPGM
+543 AAPYDPGT

-560 EDSGG
+560 EETGG

-570 VIAAVVVV
+570 VIVAVAAI
-578 GIAALIIL
+578 GIAALIVL

-605 DDEIKTSSDNG
+605 DDEMKTSSDSG
-616 AAAGSKETPDNKGV
+616 SAAADSSKETSNHKEG

>member
-1 MRKYLKKGCVLCM
+1 M

-26 FAAPP
+26 FAATT
-31 SGGSSGTPTPPT
+31 GTGGTPTTPT

-55 YRVFQAGTDKRIG
+55 YRVFQAGTDNRIG

-84 LEHTGAEVVS
+84 LEHAGKDVVS
-94 GNDIDISRVADNFT
+94 GDIDISRVADNFT

-115 ADITFNNSGSAEPF
+115 DNITLNNSASTEPF

-151 GINGEYQK
+151 GIKGKYQK

-173 PKVEPTPKPTPEAI
+173 PTVEPTPTPTPEAI

-193 VTRNELAGD
+193 VTRNELGGD

-214 VKNIGRATINNP
+214 VKNIGRTAINNP

-241 DSALQLNSIGVGRT
+241 DSALQMNSIGVGRT
-255 ETRQIKVRVLD
+255 ETAQIKVRVLD

-288 TTVGEASAR
+288 TTGGEASAR

-307 NEDTTDDTTASPLP
+307 TEDTTDDTTASPLP

-349 TSSTVDAENMVV
+349 TSSTVNVENMVI

-396 VSNTTADTA
+396 VANTTADTA

-410 NFKYEYLDHKKRTSA
+410 NFKYEYIDHKKRTSA

-440 FEVYK
+440 FEISK

-478 VDGDVS
+478 VDGDVT

-510 GSGEVDFTITV
+510 STGEVDFTITV
-521 NYEDA
+521 NYEYA
-526 NGETKTRVFPV
+526 NGEAKTRVFPV

-543 AAPDDPGM
+543 AAPYDPGT

-565 FPWWI
+565 FPWLI

>member
-1 MRKYLKKGCVLCM
+1 M

-26 FAAPP
+26 FAATT
-31 SGGSSGTPTPPT
+31 GTGGTPTTPT

-55 YRVFQAGTDKRIG
+55 YRVFQAGTDNRIG

-84 LEHTGAEVVS
+84 LEHAGKDVVS
-94 GNDIDISRVADNFT
+94 GDIDISRVADNFT

-115 ADITFNNSGSAEPF
+115 DNITLNNSASTEPF

-151 GINGEYQK
+151 GIKGKYQK

-173 PKVEPTPKPTPEAI
+173 PTVEPTPTPTPEAI

-193 VTRNELAGD
+193 VTRNELGGD

-214 VKNIGRATINNP
+214 VKNIGRTAINNP
-226 ILSFTPSDSLLVTSN
+226 ILSFTPSDSILVTSN
-241 DSALQLNSIGVGRT
+241 DSALQMNSIGVGRT
-255 ETRQIKVRVLD
+255 ETAQIKVRVLD

-307 NEDTTDDTTASPLP
+307 TEDTTDDTTASPLP

-349 TSSTVDAENMVV
+349 TSSTVNVENMVI

-375 NTFFYDKVKAGA
+375 NTFFYDKVKAG
-387 SKTVTVPMK
+387 
-396 VSNTTADTA
+396 
-405 QDVSI
+405 QCLLQH
-410 NFKYEYLDHKKRTSA
+410 YL
-425 SSDVKISVPLYQPDR
+425 
-440 FEVYK
+440 
-445 PVVPDYVEE
+445 
-454 GQEVAVTMNY
+454 
-464 INKSKTIMSNVEAV
+464 
-478 VDGDVS
+478 
-484 TQTQVQTIGNVD
+484 
-496 AGKNGTIAFALTPN
+496 
-510 GSGEVDFTITV
+510 
-521 NYEDA
+521 
-526 NGETKTRVFPV
+526 
-537 TMDVQA
+537 
-543 AAPDDPGM
+543 
-551 DDPGMDDPG
+551 
-560 EDSGG
+560 
-565 FPWWI
+565 
-570 VIAAVVVV
+570 
-578 GIAALIIL
+578 
-586 KKRKKAKAAKK
+586 
-597 EQELWDSW
+597 
-605 DDEIKTSSDNG
+605 
-616 AAAGSKETPDNKGV
+616 

>member
-26 FAAPP
+26 FAATT
-31 SGGSSGTPTPPT
+31 GGETSGTPTTPT
-43 TGTSGTDIIVNG
+43 TGKDSGEFEVTGYKIEKLNNAGVQDGNLITVNKNDTIDVLVSLK
-55 YRVFQAGTDKRIG
+55 YNTAGTDFTTMDVARRIDCFSG
-68 TISKDTK
+68 G
-75 FDIEVTIKD
+75 E
-84 LEHTGAEVVS
+84 AVV
-94 GNDIDISRVADNFT
+94 VE
-108 MGDKVTS
+108 
-115 ADITFNNSGSAEPF
+115 NSGTLPDKKSYVF
-129 SATIKIS
+129 QIRVN
-136 GLEYSGTGNTLKLLI
+136 GLKYRGTGKLLSLLVRNQ
-151 GINGEYQK
+151 GNAYQNV
-159 DVVLSI
+159 DVPI

-173 PKVEPTPKPTPEAI
+173 PTVEPTPTPTPEAI

-193 VTRNELAGD
+193 VTRNELGGD

-214 VKNIGRATINNP
+214 VKNIGRTAINNP

-241 DSALQLNSIGVGRT
+241 DSALQMNSIGVGRT
-255 ETRQIKVRVLD
+255 ETAQIKVRVLE

-288 TTVGEASAR
+288 TTGGEASAR

-307 NEDTTDDTTASPLP
+307 TEDTTDDTTASPLP

-349 TSSTVDAENMVV
+349 TSSTVNVENMVI

-396 VSNTTADTA
+396 VANTTADTA

-440 FEVYK
+440 FEISK

-454 GQEVAVTMNY
+454 GQEAAVTMNY

-478 VDGDVS
+478 VDGDVT

-510 GSGEVDFTITV
+510 STGEVDFTITV

-526 NGETKTRVFPV
+526 NGEAKTRVFPV

-543 AAPDDPGM
+543 AAPYDPGT

-605 DDEIKTSSDNG
+605 DDEIKTSADNG